1 MDDLLAVRVEC
12 YAGYRGEQSPRVV
25 VLGEQRIEVAEV
37 LDQWLAPTHRYF
49 KLLGKDGHTYIV
61 RNDVVSDLWELTMF
75 RRRG

>member
-12 YAGYRGEQSPRVV
+12 YAGYRGEQSPRVG

-37 LDQWLAPTHRYF
+37 LDQWLAPAHRYF

-61 RNDVVSDLWELTMF
+61 RNDVASDLWELTMF